1 MELDESLVDYELVL
15 DGGDADVAREAIE
28 EARGEARAIIEEW
41 NEALRSRRAPVG
53 PCTFALEAT
62 LHAHPGE
69 TALLSLLVG
78 ITAETVAARSI
89 DTDEE
94 LLAISTEMTAIMASL
109 GLEEDDVFLREEWT
123 PRYIELDDAW
133 SRRFDGMGRDVIEQ
147 TSPVMTR
154 LLVAPDFEK
163 SREAGRRALF
173 GPVEALDADTREL
186 QRLVLEEH
194 REDGVGRW
202 HPSHPAGPSRP
213 D

>member
-1 MELDESLVDYELVL
+1 MDLDESLVDYELAL
-15 DGGDADVAREAIE
+15 DGRDADVAREAIE
-28 EARGEARAIIEEW
+28 EARGEARAIIDEW

-53 PCTFALEAT
+53 PCTFALEAA
-62 LHAHPGE
+62 LSAHPGE

-78 ITAETVAARSI
+78 LTAETVGMRSI

-94 LLAISTEMTAIMASL
+94 LLALSAEMTAILASL

-133 SRRFDGMGRDVIEQ
+133 SRRFDQLGRDVIEQ
-147 TSPVMTR
+147 ASPVIMR
-154 LLVAPDFEK
+154 LLVAADFDTQ
-163 SREAGRRALF
+163 REAGRRALF
-173 GPVEALDADTREL
+173 GPIEALGADTREL

-202 HPSHPAGPSRP
+202 HPSHPAGPVQP